1 MRATE
6 FIRNILDLIDRV
18 DTEQSKPAVTGKE
31 AMPPESGETTQN
43 RFKSIYAMLSS
54 RNQPKQYSNSPN
66 EVVTDIDSV
75 TVDAGGAAH
84 RPEDVRG
91 EHPRL
96 YGDN

>member
-6 FIRNILDLIDRV
+6 FIRNILDIIDRI
-18 DTEQSKPAVTGKE
+18 DDNESQPKTGKD

>member
-6 FIRNILDLIDRV
+6 FIRNILDIIDKI
-18 DTEQSKPAVTGKE
+18 DTVKQSQPEVKKL
-31 AMPPESGETTQN
+31 PPEEGEDVAN
-43 RFKSIYAMLSS
+43 RFNSVFKMIQAK
-54 RNQPKQYSNSPN
+54 NTPTQYSNSPN
-66 EVVTDIDSV
+66 EVVTGIDSV
-75 TVDAGGAAH
+75 TVDAGGAQH